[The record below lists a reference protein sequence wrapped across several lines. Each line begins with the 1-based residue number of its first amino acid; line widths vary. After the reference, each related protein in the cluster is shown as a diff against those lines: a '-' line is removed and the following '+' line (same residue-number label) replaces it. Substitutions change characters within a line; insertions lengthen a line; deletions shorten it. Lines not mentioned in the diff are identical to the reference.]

1 MSFCGPCSLIAA
13 CLLFCLAARFTDG
26 AECSPDCS
34 PMNGFCEKAG
44 ECRCKPGWQGPRCEQ
59 CAPFPG
65 CLHGTCTTPWQCI
78 CDPGWVGSHCNIDIH
93 PCTTKPCSNNSTCIE
108 TGDGGYICI
117 CAQGYTGRNCHVKT
131 GPCYTNGSPCQN
143 GGSCID
149 AHGSAPH
156 SSCLCPSGFTGDF
169 CEIDV
174 DGCESGQ
181 CKNGGMCVDHGSD
194 HSCVCPGG
202 FVGKNCN
209 ESVIPCLSHPCENGA
224 TCNGHPDGGF
234 HCACKPGFFGRTCSS
249 HKVKPPRLSDAAH
262 GHAQHS
268 SLPSHVFHK
277 MMHHP
282 DREVLKVTVK
292 EALHSPGY
300 LLSKSQ
306 VVCFIVLGLLT
317 CLVVLGTTAI
327 VFFSKCEMWMANAKY
342 SQLVRKQRN
351 HFLKTNNGEENSVN
365 IIMPEKIKLSNY
377 GKNYTSI

>member
-26 AECSPDCS
+26 AECSPDCN

-234 HCACKPGFFGRTCSS
+234 HCTCKPGFFGKTCSS
-249 HKVKPPRLSDAAH
+249 HKVKPPKLSD
-262 GHAQHS
+262 AQHS
-268 SLPSHVFHK
+268 SMPSHVFHK

-292 EALHSPGY
+292 EALHSPGS

-351 HFLKTNNGEENSVN
+351 HFLKTNNGKENSVN